1 MIKFITK
8 KWIAENKVFLALFF
22 VGLVFFIGC
31 SGFYGFLPDKFNSPD
46 ETANYFFIKTYS
58 ESGQMKSPEPL
69 NAIFE
74 NHFHPRSMTVVN
86 NHLVPGGFLG
96 LIFIYGVAAKLF
108 GLRIVYFLAPLF
120 TILSAFCF
128 YQIVKKVFDKSVAT
142 ISSFLFLIHPAVLYY
157 SARGLFPNI
166 LFVSFLVISVFFL
179 VNKPFQNLWKYLDFI
194 SAGLFLGITISIRPS
209 EIIWIFIIYFLLFF
223 FYRKEINYKQIL
235 FLLGSFFVA
244 ILPLF
249 LFNFLIYG
257 HPFSSAYNPAVS
269 GEGADISQKIN
280 WFAEISKYIFPFGF
294 HPKSIFKVFSNY
306 FLGIFWWLTIPVAF
320 SAMFFIKK
328 AIYRKIKKEI
338 LVYLLICV
346 PVSFFIFSYYGSWIF
361 SDNQTSTVS
370 IGTSYIRYWLP
381 IYIFVLPL
389 IALFFKNIVNLFS
402 GRKRQ
407 AVILFL
413 IITCFLFSLKIVL
426 FDSSDGLIKIY
437 RDIKKSEVIFYEV
450 NKLIEQDAIII
461 VDRADKI
468 FFPEFKVAYPLRDDK
483 TYRLIPRFSK
493 IAPLYYYGITLPE
506 KDMDYLNREKLG
518 KNNMKIVLIENF
530 CQESLYKL
538 VGK

>member
-1 MIKFITK
+1 
-8 KWIAENKVFLALFF
+8 
-22 VGLVFFIGC
+22 
-31 SGFYGFLPDKFNSPD
+31 
-46 ETANYFFIKTYS
+46 
-58 ESGQMKSPEPL
+58 
-69 NAIFE
+69 
-74 NHFHPRSMTVVN
+74 
-86 NHLVPGGFLG
+86 
-96 LIFIYGVAAKLF
+96 
-108 GLRIVYFLAPLF
+108 
-120 TILSAFCF
+120 
-128 YQIVKKVFDKSVAT
+128 
-142 ISSFLFLIHPAVLYY
+142 
-157 SARGLFPNI
+157 
-166 LFVSFLVISVFFL
+166 
-179 VNKPFQNLWKYLDFI
+179 
-194 SAGLFLGITISIRPS
+194 
-209 EIIWIFIIYFLLFF
+209 
-223 FYRKEINYKQIL
+223 
-235 FLLGSFFVA
+235 
-244 ILPLF
+244 
-249 LFNFLIYG
+249 
-257 HPFSSAYNPAVS
+257 
-269 GEGADISQKIN
+269 
-280 WFAEISKYIFPFGF
+280 
-294 HPKSIFKVFSNY
+294 
-306 FLGIFWWLTIPVAF
+306 
-320 SAMFFIKK
+320 MFFIKK
-328 AIYRKIKKEI
+328 AIYGKIKKEI